1 MHCLLLCSPSEHEG
15 GVLQELGFH
24 VLELNAASERSG
36 ARLTADVGE
45 ALQSDCM
52 PQKVALDWPACSA
65 LICPHTRKPCSV
77 QCLP

>member
-1 MHCLLLCSPSEHEG
+1 MYCLLLCPPSDIKG
-15 GVLQELGFH
+15 GTLQELGFR

-52 PQKVALDWPACSA
+52 PHKVGLCCWLASPFRLALPAHTDA
-65 LICPHTRKPCSV
+65 L
-77 QCLP
+77 LL